1 MMSVVQDT
9 GLELKLVSYA
19 SDSLDAGIRYL
30 AKHSN
35 AGTGG
40 KGAAAPF
47 FEGGRA
53 RGFLLIS
60 INSF

>member
-1 MMSVVQDT
+1 MMSVVQDK
-9 GLELKLVSYA
+9 GLELKLVS
-19 SDSLDAGIRYL
+19 DAGIRYL